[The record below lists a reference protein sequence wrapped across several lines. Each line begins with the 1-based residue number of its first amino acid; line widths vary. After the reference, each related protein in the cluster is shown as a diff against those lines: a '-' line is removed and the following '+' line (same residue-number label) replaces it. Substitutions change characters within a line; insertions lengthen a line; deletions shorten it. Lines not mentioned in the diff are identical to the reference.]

1 MPKVLPLQ
9 LELSSTVDRN
19 KIYFNHF
26 ENCQCLLIWYKN
38 IFYDSEITLIGIVPE
53 IGM

>member
-26 ENCQCLLIWYKN
+26 ENCECLLIWYKN

-53 IGM
+53 ICM